1 MPNVGPLELVVIL
14 AIALIVLGPKKLP
27 EVGRSIGKGMREF
40 KESLNG
46 ESDREGIFA
55 GVSSGAVIHVARK
68 LAEERDEGVVV
79 CILPDGGWKYLSAP
93 FWQAQD
99 VASSMEDSLWW

>member
-14 AIALIVLGPKKLP
+14 AIAMIVLGPKKLP

-46 ESDREGIFA
+46 DSAHDDDE
-55 GVSSGAVIHVARK
+55 
-68 LAEERDEGVVV
+68 EERPALKTE
-79 CILPDGGWKYLSAP
+79 
-93 FWQAQD
+93 
-99 VASSMEDSLWW
+99 